1 MGGAEKQ
8 EIQLGDALL
17 LREVEC
23 SSSGKS
29 LALELARLRFES

>member
-17 LREVEC
+17 LREVEY
-23 SSSGKS
+23 SSSEKS
-29 LALELARLRFES
+29 LALELARLGFES